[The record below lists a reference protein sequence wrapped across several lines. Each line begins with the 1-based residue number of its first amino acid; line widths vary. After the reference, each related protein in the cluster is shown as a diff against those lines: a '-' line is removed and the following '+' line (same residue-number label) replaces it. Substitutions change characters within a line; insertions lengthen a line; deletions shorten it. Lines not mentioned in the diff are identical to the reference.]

1 MEVKRKC
8 SDCIRRQIKPLTT
21 QKTGPTQWQ
30 KHFSACCKSLPIKI
44 HHGKQHLK
52 ATRQAD
58 SLSLQLTVAQEHLP
72 SFIILLKLSFSI
84 PWIILAAQKNNMM
97 FKPLEK
103 QEMAVQ
109 KHRGRSMCKDTLTEI
124 STLPEKTKCNS
135 ADTHPSIKSG
145 P

>member
-1 MEVKRKC
+1 M
-8 SDCIRRQIKPLTT
+8 
-21 QKTGPTQWQ
+21 
-30 KHFSACCKSLPIKI
+30 
-44 HHGKQHLK
+44 
-52 ATRQAD
+52 
-58 SLSLQLTVAQEHLP
+58 
-72 SFIILLKLSFSI
+72 
-84 PWIILAAQKNNMM
+84 
-97 FKPLEK
+97 PLEK